1 MSVLYINSKVSTE
14 KLLKMAEFVLK
25 NNAFEFN
32 GTVKEQI
39 LGAVIG
45 TKCASSYVCVFMSE
59 FETRFIESQQNKPLV
74 WFRCTDN
81 IFFYLDTRGRQ
92 IKNIFRTS

>member
-1 MSVLYINSKVSTE
+1 
-14 KLLKMAEFVLK
+14 MAEFVLK

-39 LGAVIG
+39 SGAVIG

-74 WFRCTDN
+74 
-81 IFFYLDTRGRQ
+81 
-92 IKNIFRTS
+92 